1 MELFYSAHFQGNKC
15 YLEADEALHC
25 TRVLR
30 HKTGDTVHVI
40 DGHGTLYECVLTEIT
55 RDGATAEI
63 VNATPEW
70 GTHPYNLTLAV
81 CPTKNNERFEWFV
94 EKAVEL
100 GVDRIVPLIGDH
112 SERKVYKTERAK
124 RIALSAAK
132 QSLKAAVPEIA
143 EPVSVRDFIQ
153 GLSDSDTATSDLRMI
168 AYCFEGERPRIS
180 IKEALAT
187 ISGSSLAQPDITV
200 LIGPEGDFSPEEA
213 TLALEA
219 GFLPIHLGSS
229 RLRTETAALAA
240 VAAVYF
246 TSE

>member
-40 DGHGTLYECVLTEIT
+40 DGHGTLYECVLTEIS
-55 RDGATAEI
+55 RDGSTAEI

-100 GVDRIVPLIGDH
+100 GVDRIVPLIGDR

-143 EPVSVRDFIQ
+143 EPVSVRNFIRD
-153 GLSDSDTATSDLRMI
+153 LSDSGAATSGLRLI

-187 ISGSSLAQPDITV
+187 VPQGSHPEVTV

-213 TLALEA
+213 ALALDA
-219 GFLPIHLGSS
+219 GFLPIHLGPS

-246 TSE
+246 ISG